1 MLGPSA
7 RDVKTP
13 LIELVPLAV
22 GHSADLAA
30 LAALGD
36 ETMPPLSSRQAMLGF
51 VAQAQRLRARGS
63 RETFAIRDAG
73 RLVGI
78 AVLARDPTSPD
89 RAELGYWI
97 GQPHQGRGYA
107 TAAARRLVSHAFDRL
122 RLALVFARCPSANPA
137 SVRVVERLGFR
148 LVGVEPVAG
157 GPVGRYEVTR
167 GEWSARLSE

>member
-7 RDVKTP
+7 RDVKTL

-22 GHSADLAA
+22 GHLADLEA

-36 ETMPPLSSRQAMLGF
+36 ETMPRLSSRQATLGF
-51 VAQAQRLRARGS
+51 VSHAQRLRARGS
-63 RETFAIRDAG
+63 RETFAICDAG

-78 AVLARDPTSPD
+78 AVLERDPAAPD
-89 RAELGYWI
+89 RAQLGYWI
-97 GQPHQGRGYA
+97 GQPHRGRGYA
-107 TAAARRLVSHAFDRL
+107 TAAAWRLVSHAFDRL

-137 SVRVVERLGFR
+137 SARVAERLGLRFM
-148 LVGVEPVAG
+148 GVEPVAG
-157 GPVGRYEVTR
+157 GPVRRYEVTR